1 MAGTAAFEE
10 ALRLVLE
17 TSGTEGVDD
26 LRQALVDMGVAAED
40 VGADTAKLVDK
51 LAALNATAG
60 KAEAF
65 ESMMR
70 TLGELEQR
78 FDANQRAALELG
90 LKIGETVTPSRD
102 LLNAQKAL
110 RAEGD
115 KLQASLS
122 KQWQA
127 VAKADA
133 ELRELGVDTSQLAA
147 GQQRLRTEATRTAQ
161 AFTEQAKASAQA
173 AAEARKRNDQIEQSD
188 AGFRAQAKASTA
200 AAEAL
205 KAYRERANQATRDTA
220 ELGTAAEATGSL
232 MDALKGVAAMALG
245 FIGFSKIA
253 DGIKSIITEGSDAE
267 QELGQLEAAL
277 AATGRQSEFTAEQLA
292 QMRRQL
298 QGGLFDDGE
307 ISKAQVRLLSY
318 TNIVGEQFPAAMQI
332 TIDQAQRLGMSLE
345 QSAEV
350 VGKALQTPSKAM
362 ESLSKQG
369 FTLDASQKQLITQ
382 LEATGQVAQAQT
394 IILDL
399 LAESYGGAAAAAKV
413 GTIAGLWKAATE
425 RFKDWKQEVS
435 DQGVLVYFKSQLSE
449 MLALADRLAKDG
461 TLTRWAKQTAD
472 GIVTMANAA
481 RTATSWLVEHAGAL
495 ATLGKAFATFAIVRA
510 IVQMNTWRIALI
522 ASTRAQIANVA
533 AMDAAGKGAL
543 TLGNILKSLPR
554 AVPITIALLGLELV
568 SKGLQS
574 MGQALG
580 EEMGKWSQ
588 ASKDAG
594 AAVTL
599 MREQMYL
606 QGVEYKKLAV
616 TVASYGQVSVKTSAE
631 VAAMGEEERK
641 SYQARLDGLKK
652 YLNAQFGFLFTQKEL
667 GLATEEQLAQL
678 EQVKSRLTEV
688 GAGYQALSAGSRLA
702 GEALKTGIGAGAQL
716 VVEQLKGIGGDAK
729 LAVTEIGKLFQ
740 SLNYSDSNSLGN
752 VGLALSSIAEQG
764 AGAARN
770 VRDGL
775 MATLQQL
782 SGEELSRFQAAAQ
795 AAFSSLPTAA
805 ANTAVVLEQTLMAAM
820 TKLGVSADR
829 LGASFTAAGRD
840 ANAAFGTVV
849 ENALSTSAQ
858 IEAAFKS
865 ALGKVATL
873 DEAKALGAQLQ
884 AAGQQGKVGFDQAER
899 SASALNARIREITN
913 AMNPLNDEFG
923 RLGIQSQSSL
933 NAARD
938 SAKEAFEAIR
948 RGAASGK
955 ASVEDVRRAFAA
967 YSNTARAAVANSDK
981 WKQDQVNAQL
991 EIQGALYSTNA
1002 EFDRQGAKGAAAAQ
1016 AVVQGSSEAVASLQ
1030 QVQQAAAGAADSV
1043 AAVGDAAGGAG
1054 GNLKSAS
1061 AAASGFSMDMGQ
1073 ISAKTRELLSQMNG
1087 PQGLQ
1092 QFANIWNGLAKQRR
1106 ELQAYKE
1113 ELQGVALGMDEMS
1126 KKRRELASRFDLVGE
1141 GELEE
1146 LVQLEAQIEAKR
1158 AERRRAARQD
1168 TQDRLDA
1175 ARQEAELQAAADAK
1189 RIGNNAGDGAAVV
1202 RIEWV
1207 APARSVVASA
1217 SAAEREQAERIA
1229 GLVTPLVIEKV
1240 SRSKSVSV
1248 RGGARR

>member
-1 MAGTAAFEE
+1 MAGTGAFEE

-17 TSGTEGVDD
+17 TSGTEGVDA
-26 LRQALVDMGVAAED
+26 LRQALVEMGVATEEA
-40 VGADTAKLVDK
+40 GADTAKLIDR
-51 LAALNATAG
+51 LADLNATAG

-65 ESMMR
+65 SGMMD
-70 TLGELEQR
+70 TLDELQQSY
-78 FDANQRAALELG
+78 DANQRAAYQLSLQ
-90 LKIGETVTPSRD
+90 IAETVNPSRD

-110 RAEGD
+110 RSEGD
-115 KLQASLS
+115 KLQTSLN
-122 KQWQA
+122 KQWEA
-127 VAKADA
+127 VTKADTA
-133 ELRELGVDTSQLAA
+133 LSELGVDTAQLASS
-147 GQQRLRTEATRTAQ
+147 QQRLRSEATRTAQ

-173 AAEARKRNDQIEQSD
+173 ATETRKRNDQIEQSD
-188 AGFRAQAKASTA
+188 ASFRAQAKASTA
-200 AAEAL
+200 AAESL
-205 KAYRERANQATRDTA
+205 KAYRERANQAAKDTTD
-220 ELGTAAEATGSL
+220 LGTAASATSSI
-232 MDALKGVAAMALG
+232 MDKLKGVAATALG
-245 FIGFSKIA
+245 FIGFGKLV

-277 AATGRQSEFTAEQLA
+277 AATGRQSEFTADQLA

-318 TNIVGEQFPAAMQI
+318 TNVVGAQFPAAMQI
-332 TIDQAQRLGMSLE
+332 AIDQAQRLGMNLE

-382 LEATGQVAQAQT
+382 LEATGQVAQAQA

-425 RFKDWKQEVS
+425 RFKDWKQEVA
-435 DQGVLVYFKSQLSE
+435 DQGVLSYFKTQLSE

-461 TLTRWAKQTAD
+461 TLTRWAKQTSDA
-472 GIVTMANAA
+472 IVTMASAA
-481 RTATSWLVEHAGAL
+481 RSATGWLIDHSGAL
-495 ATLGKAFATFAIVRA
+495 VAMGKAYATFAIVRA
-510 IVQMNTWRIALI
+510 IVQMNTWRIALM

-543 TLGNILKSLPR
+543 GLGNILKSLPR
-554 AVPITIALLGLELV
+554 AVPITIALLGLELA

-574 MGQALG
+574 IG
-580 EEMGKWSQ
+580 EAVGTEMGKWSQ
-588 ASKDAG
+588 ANKEAG
-594 AAVTL
+594 QTITRV
-599 MREQMYL
+599 REQMYQ

-616 TVASYGQVSVKTSAE
+616 SVSAFSQVQVKSSAD
-631 VAAMGEEERK
+631 VAAMGEEERR
-641 SYQARLDGLKK
+641 SYQARLDALKK

-667 GLATEEQLAQL
+667 GIATDEQLAQL
-678 EQVKSRLTEV
+678 EQVKARLTEV
-688 GAGYQALSAGSRLA
+688 GAGYQALSTGSKVA
-702 GEALKTGIGAGAQL
+702 GEALKSGIAAGAQL
-716 VVEQLKGIGGDAK
+716 VVEQLKGIGSDSK

-740 SLNYSDSNSLGN
+740 SLNFADTNSLGN
-752 VGLALSSIAEQG
+752 VAVALASIAEQG

-775 MATLQQL
+775 LATLQQL
-782 SGEELSRFQAAAQ
+782 SGEELMRFQASAQ
-795 AAFSSLPTAA
+795 AAFASLPAAA
-805 ANTAVVLEQTLMAAM
+805 ANTTVVLEQTLLAAM
-820 TKLGVSADR
+820 NKLGVSADR
-829 LGASFTAAGRD
+829 LGVSFTAAGRD
-840 ANAAFGTVV
+840 ANAAFATVL
-849 ENALSTSAQ
+849 ENALATSSQ
-858 IEAAFKS
+858 IETAFKA
-865 ALGKVATL
+865 ALSNVATL

-884 AAGQQGKVGFDQAER
+884 AAGQQGKLGFDQAER
-899 SASALNARIREITN
+899 SAAALNARIREITN

-923 RLGIQSQSSL
+923 RLGIQSQASL

-948 RGAASGK
+948 RGAAQGK
-955 ASVEDVRRAFAA
+955 ASIEDVRRAFTA

-981 WKQDQVNAQL
+981 WKQDQVSAQL

-1016 AVVQGSSEAVASLQ
+1016 AVVQGSNEAVASLQ

-1054 GNLKSAS
+1054 GNLKTAS

-1073 ISAKTRELLSQMNG
+1073 ISAKTRELLNQMSG
-1087 PQGLQ
+1087 PQGMQ

-1106 ELQAYKE
+1106 DLQAYKE
-1113 ELQGVALGMDEMS
+1113 ELQGVSNGMDELS

-1146 LVQLEAQIEAKR
+1146 LVQLETQIEAKR

-1175 ARQEAELQAAADAK
+1175 AKQEAELQAAADAK
-1189 RIGNNAGDGAAVV
+1189 RVGNGEGNG
-1202 RIEWV
+1202 
-1207 APARSVVASA
+1207 
-1217 SAAEREQAERIA
+1217 
-1229 GLVTPLVIEKV
+1229 
-1240 SRSKSVSV
+1240 
-1248 RGGARR
+1248 

>member
-1 MAGTAAFEE
+1 
-10 ALRLVLE
+10 
-17 TSGTEGVDD
+17 
-26 LRQALVDMGVAAED
+26 
-40 VGADTAKLVDK
+40 
-51 LAALNATAG
+51 
-60 KAEAF
+60 
-65 ESMMR
+65 
-70 TLGELEQR
+70 
-78 FDANQRAALELG
+78 
-90 LKIGETVTPSRD
+90 
-102 LLNAQKAL
+102 
-110 RAEGD
+110 
-115 KLQASLS
+115 
-122 KQWQA
+122 
-127 VAKADA
+127 
-133 ELRELGVDTSQLAA
+133 
-147 GQQRLRTEATRTAQ
+147 
-161 AFTEQAKASAQA
+161 
-173 AAEARKRNDQIEQSD
+173 
-188 AGFRAQAKASTA
+188 
-200 AAEAL
+200 
-205 KAYRERANQATRDTA
+205 
-220 ELGTAAEATGSL
+220 
-232 MDALKGVAAMALG
+232 
-245 FIGFSKIA
+245 
-253 DGIKSIITEGSDAE
+253 
-267 QELGQLEAAL
+267 
-277 AATGRQSEFTAEQLA
+277 
-292 QMRRQL
+292 
-298 QGGLFDDGE
+298 
-307 ISKAQVRLLSY
+307 
-318 TNIVGEQFPAAMQI
+318 
-332 TIDQAQRLGMSLE
+332 
-345 QSAEV
+345 
-350 VGKALQTPSKAM
+350 
-362 ESLSKQG
+362 
-369 FTLDASQKQLITQ
+369 
-382 LEATGQVAQAQT
+382 
-394 IILDL
+394 
-399 LAESYGGAAAAAKV
+399 
-413 GTIAGLWKAATE
+413 
-425 RFKDWKQEVS
+425 
-435 DQGVLVYFKSQLSE
+435 
-449 MLALADRLAKDG
+449 
-461 TLTRWAKQTAD
+461 
-472 GIVTMANAA
+472 
-481 RTATSWLVEHAGAL
+481 
-495 ATLGKAFATFAIVRA
+495 
-510 IVQMNTWRIALI
+510 
-522 ASTRAQIANVA
+522 
-533 AMDAAGKGAL
+533 
-543 TLGNILKSLPR
+543 
-554 AVPITIALLGLELV
+554 
-568 SKGLQS
+568 
-574 MGQALG
+574 
-580 EEMGKWSQ
+580 
-588 ASKDAG
+588 
-594 AAVTL
+594 
-599 MREQMYL
+599 
-606 QGVEYKKLAV
+606 
-616 TVASYGQVSVKTSAE
+616 
-631 VAAMGEEERK
+631 MGEEERK

-752 VGLALSSIAEQG
+752 VGLALASIAEQG

-795 AAFSSLPTAA
+795 AAFSSLPSAA

-829 LGASFTAAGRD
+829 MGASFTAAGRD